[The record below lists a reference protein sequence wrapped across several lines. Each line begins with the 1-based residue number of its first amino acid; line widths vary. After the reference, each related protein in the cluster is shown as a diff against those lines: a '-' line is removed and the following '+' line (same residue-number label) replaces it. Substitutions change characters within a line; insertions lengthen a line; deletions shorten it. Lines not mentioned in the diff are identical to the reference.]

1 MTHKLKIL
9 KQFADEII
17 IGNKNFEIRKNDRGY
32 QKGDF
37 IDFLAIQKT
46 ENIEIGI
53 EHPINKELYEIT
65 YVLSGWG
72 LEKDYVVLAIRLKEK
87 EGD

>member
-17 IGNKNFEIRKNDRGY
+17 IVNKNFEIRKNDRCY

-72 LEKDYVVLAIRLKEK
+72 LEKDYVVLAIRQKEK

>member
-53 EHPINKELYEIT
+53 KHPINKELYEIT

>member
-1 MTHKLKIL
+1 MKHELKIL

-46 ENIEIGI
+46 KNIQYCTT
-53 EHPINKELYEIT
+53 NYN
-65 YVLSGWG
+65 S
-72 LEKDYVVLAIRLKEK
+72 
-87 EGD
+87 